1 MTTQAI
7 ASVLKNII
15 GKPCWNVKQGYGSF
29 ITFEFGEPKLTCY
42 EFKNRQYH
50 ITERHIY
57 VHGEWH
63 LWIYCCD
70 WKIFQN
76 GYENARCESSDKT
89 IDKALSHLDGQK
101 IVGLEIDSANKSCSF
116 TFDLGGLLETTS
128 GDYEPLTNEWLLFEP
143 SGYVL
148 CYRNDGCYS
157 YHPSNS
163 SDASAI
169 WQKIDNQITVIDDI
183 E

>member
-29 ITFEFGEPKLTCY
+29 ITFEFGEPSLEIDEPIKRKGILS
-42 EFKNRQYH
+42 RL
-50 ITERHIY
+50 IVVR
-57 VHGEWH
+57 GEWH

-76 GYENARCESSDKT
+76 GQYIADSESEDRL
-89 IDKALSHLDGQK
+89 IEQALNYLDGQK
-101 IVGLEIDSANKSCSF
+101 PVSIEIEPTNDSCSF
-116 TFDLGGLLETTS
+116 QFDLGGLLETTS
-128 GDYEPLTNEWLLFEP
+128 GDYEPLTNEWLLFDP
-143 SGYVL
+143 SGFVL
-148 CYRNDGCYS
+148 CYRNYGCYS

-163 SDASAI
+163 SDESAI
-169 WQKIDNQITVIDDI
+169 WKKIDNKITVPDGII
-183 E
+183 